1 MIKSNLIA
9 LWTGT
14 ACILIGIVV
23 TGHQTFIGFLI
34 GYWVG
39 FANDIWLHREAKRSS
54 ELDLRSAVKRIR
66 LSYITRM
73 SMVTIVFAVVARFRA
88 SWLIYLAV
96 GIAAGVILSFV
107 LMAIH
112 QISVEGGDKRNA

>member
-9 LWTGT
+9 LGIGT
-14 ACILIGIVV
+14 ACIIIGIIV
-23 TGHQTFIGFLI
+23 TGHQTLLGCLI
-34 GYWVG
+34 GYWIG
-39 FANDIWLHREAKRSS
+39 FANDAWLHYEVKRSS

-66 LSYITRM
+66 RSYITRM
-73 SMVTIVFAVVARFRA
+73 SMVAIVFAVVARLQA

-96 GIAAGVILSFV
+96 GIAAGVIFSFV

-112 QISVEGGDKRNA
+112 QISAEGGDKKNA